1 VGDTAT
7 SPVPEGE
14 SNIHS
19 GRRCLKIQT
28 STAGPMP
35 NQVGM
40 HAAGEQVPQRNS
52 VQLYC
57 LAEQAPALSCCRP
70 RGGADTD
77 SIPLA
82 ISTSAPESCIS
93 PVEAL
98 RASVV

>member
-1 VGDTAT
+1 MSDTAT
-7 SPVPEGE
+7 SPVPKRE
-14 SNIHS
+14 SNIPS
-19 GRRCLKIQT
+19 GRRFRKIQT

-35 NQVGM
+35 NQVGR
-40 HAAGEQVPQRNS
+40 HAAGEQVPQRKS
-52 VQLYC
+52 VQLHC
-57 LAEQAPALSCCRP
+57 LAEQAPALSCCRS

-98 RASVV
+98 RTSVV